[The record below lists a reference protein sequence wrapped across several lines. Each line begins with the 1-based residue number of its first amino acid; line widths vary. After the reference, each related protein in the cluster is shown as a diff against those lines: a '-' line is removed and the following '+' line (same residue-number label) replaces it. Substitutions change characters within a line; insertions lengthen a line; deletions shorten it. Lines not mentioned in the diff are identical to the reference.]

1 MWEFPWKHWSI
12 VWCFKPSHFVNI
24 WVSSFSKSNTIPKP
38 QVVSLLDTSV
48 NELHAFWRNGL
59 NAARPAATNF
69 FFTSL
74 LMTPWIFDK
83 KKENHHQFNVNIEQ
97 WTINSCLF
105 NVFFSS
111 LEWFSISSPIESMT
125 HRTWSKN
132 TIMPHNGIIGYA
144 QTPNI
149 ANTRQKDNSQ
159 KLNRTLNNVNSH
171 AIFIGLVSSRAV
183 RVRISV
189 PFLHQQLYQYRKI
202 ILCNFSWEFQ
212 FQCAIVGNAYISI
225 KSFFLWWR

>member
-132 TIMPHNGIIGYA
+132 TIMPHNWYHWIRTDTEHSKHKTERQQSEIKSNVKQCQQSCDIYWA
-144 QTPNI
+144 RLIPCRPC
-149 ANTRQKDNSQ
+149 ANQCAVFASTALSIQKDY
-159 KLNRTLNNVNSH
+159 
-171 AIFIGLVSSRAV
+171 FM
-183 RVRISV
+183 
-189 PFLHQQLYQYRKI
+189 
-202 ILCNFSWEFQ
+202 Q
-212 FQCAIVGNAYISI
+212 FQLRVPVSVCNRWQCIH
-225 KSFFLWWR
+225 FD